1 MPSKPKAEFRPVQ
14 GLVQL
19 ALDLFD
25 AMATPWRDRAPAQS
39 PTASP
44 LPDSKRSR
52 TRERAP
58 SRSSLPEPI
67 DGTDLLELAY
77 QHAAANREILLNRCR
92 VGYEFKRGKR
102 RTIGFQVG
110 PRGLEV
116 RAPRWVSQREVDEAL
131 REKAD
136 WILRKLQEMQE
147 TAKRQQLSRIE
158 WRDGSSLPYLGEPL
172 LLVLDPRRGSDGA
185 AAALQVDDSTLPGM
199 PRATLHLGLPET
211 AAQQQIAEAVQ
222 AWLMRAARE
231 HFSQRLSFFAPRLG
245 VAWRRLSL
253 SSAGTR
259 WGSAGADG
267 SIRLNWRL
275 IHFRPEVIDYVVV
288 HELSHILVMD
298 HSPRFWRTVQS
309 LLPDYAELRAEL
321 RDDLLPLW

>member
-1 MPSKPKAEFRPVQ
+1 MQ

-25 AMATPWRDRAPAQS
+25 AMATPWRDLAPVQPSAE
-39 PTASP
+39 AP
-44 LPDSKRSR
+44 LPNSRRGR
-52 TRERAP
+52 TRTGAP
-58 SRSSLPEPI
+58 PRSATPEPI
-67 DGTDLLELAY
+67 DRADLLEGAY
-77 QHAAANREILLNRCR
+77 QHVGANREVLLKRCR

-116 RAPRWVSQREVDEAL
+116 RAPRWVSQREVDQAL
-131 REKAD
+131 CEKAD

-147 TAKRQQLSRIE
+147 RASRQQLRRIE

-172 LLVLDPRRGSDGA
+172 LLLLDPRQGVDGA
-185 AAALQVDDSTLPGM
+185 AAALVVDQATLPGM
-199 PRATLHLGLPET
+199 PCATLHIGLPQT
-211 AAQQQIAEAVQ
+211 AAPEQIAAAVQ
-222 AWLMRAARE
+222 AWLMRSARE
-231 HFSQRLSFFAPRLG
+231 RFSQRLSFFAPKLG
-245 VAWRRLSL
+245 VIWRRLSL

-288 HELSHILVMD
+288 HELSHLLVMD
-298 HSPRFWRTVQS
+298 HSARFWRTVQGQ
-309 LLPDYAELRAEL
+309 LPDYVALRGEL
-321 RDDLLPLW
+321 RDDSLPHG